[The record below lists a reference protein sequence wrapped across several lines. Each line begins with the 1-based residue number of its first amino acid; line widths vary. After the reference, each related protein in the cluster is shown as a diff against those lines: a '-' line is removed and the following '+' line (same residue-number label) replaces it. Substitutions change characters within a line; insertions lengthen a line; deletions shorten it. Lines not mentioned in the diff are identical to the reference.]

1 MDPMSPR
8 RVRWGAPPDGTR
20 TFALVMDAPGRTWVH
35 WALYD
40 LPAGVRELPQGIPA
54 DAELAS
60 GARQGRNDFGKLGYG
75 GPCPPPGKPHHYFFR
90 LYALDAKL
98 GLKPGAKKTD
108 VQIALAKHLIASAEL
123 VGTYQRK

>member
-75 GPCPPPGKPHHYFFR
+75 GPCPPPGPAPAIDSRFVR
-90 LYALDAKL
+90 VD
-98 GLKPGAKKTD
+98 PGRRQGRHD
-108 VQIALAKHLIASAEL
+108 
-123 VGTYQRK
+123 